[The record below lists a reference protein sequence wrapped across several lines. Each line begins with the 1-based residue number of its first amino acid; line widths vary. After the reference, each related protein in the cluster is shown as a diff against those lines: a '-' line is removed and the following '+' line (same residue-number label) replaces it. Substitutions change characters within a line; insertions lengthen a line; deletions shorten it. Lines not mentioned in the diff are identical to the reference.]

1 MNTERISKIKE
12 IVSQSM
18 REDGWTP
25 MSTIGLKLIAK
36 GIDIKEDGFGKLKPF
51 FESLSNHFVIGVD
64 DFNRQEERSE
74 YLYDLEKIAKTMYE
88 YSQNSKVV
96 KIELFMNGEIIG
108 SLDVNH

>member
-1 MNTERISKIKE
+1 MSLDKE
-12 IVSQSM
+12 ILNGFLS
-18 REDGWTP
+18 
-25 MSTIGLKLIAK
+25 LISAWLDK
-36 GIDIKEDGFGKLKPF
+36 VRNVNEHIY
-51 FESLSNHFVIGVD
+51 FVIGVD
-64 DFNRQEERSE
+64 SLNRQEERSE

>member
-1 MNTERISKIKE
+1 MSPTKEKE
-12 IVSQSM
+12 ILNGFISLIVT
-18 REDGWTP
+18 WTDRF
-25 MSTIGLKLIAK
+25 K
-36 GIDIKEDGFGKLKPF
+36 GSEC
-51 FESLSNHFVIGVD
+51 NRYFVIGVD

-108 SLDVNH
+108 SLAVNH

>member
-1 MNTERISKIKE
+1 MSPTKEKE
-12 IVSQSM
+12 ILNGFISLIVT
-18 REDGWTP
+18 WTDR
-25 MSTIGLKLIAK
+25 LKSS
-36 GIDIKEDGFGKLKPF
+36 GC
-51 FESLSNHFVIGVD
+51 NRYFVIGVD

>member
-1 MNTERISKIKE
+1 MSPTKEKE
-12 IVSQSM
+12 ILNGFISLIVT
-18 REDGWTP
+18 WTDR
-25 MSTIGLKLIAK
+25 LK
-36 GIDIKEDGFGKLKPF
+36 GSECN
-51 FESLSNHFVIGVD
+51 EYFVIGVD

-108 SLDVNH
+108 SLAVNH